1 MKRQLGALVLAML
14 TLTACAELRS
24 ALEGVDSW
32 VRAQT
37 QGESPVAS
45 PTASQTASSA
55 VPSAV
60 PSAAKKKSN
69 RILAKPPR
77 RKPDS
82 SRRRLAKPMR
92 KPAPKTAVAKAAV
105 PNVAVPQAAV
115 PKAAVPK
122 VAVPKAAVPKAAV
135 ASTLSLNPKL
145 LLGLDFKSTKAILGD
160 PEMEFEQPPA
170 KVWTY
175 RGGTCM
181 FSVFF
186 YPNLDDSV
194 FRVLTYKATS
204 ENQATNSKDSE
215 SKSNAGSSK
224 DGAKKLARRCFAELL
239 IHQAAHSEG

>member
-1 MKRQLGALVLAML
+1 MKRQLGTLVLAML

-24 ALEGVDSW
+24 SLEGLDSW

-37 QGESPVAS
+37 QGESTVAS

-60 PSAAKKKSN
+60 PSAAKKNPN

-77 RKPDS
+77 RKPDL
-82 SRRRLAKPMR
+82 SRRRLAKTMR
-92 KPAPKTAVAKAAV
+92 KPDPKTAVPKAAV
-105 PNVAVPQAAV
+105 ARATV

-122 VAVPKAAVPKAAV
+122 VAVPKAAV

-160 PEMEFEQPPA
+160 PEKEYEQPPA

-175 RGGTCM
+175 RSGICM

-186 YPNLDDSV
+186 FPNLNDSV

-224 DGAKKLARRCFAELL
+224 DGAKKLARRCFAEIL